1 MKYHASATEFEKK
14 NTIEKD
20 MKMKTKIL
28 LNVFTVLFENLEA
41 NFSLYRF
48 V

>member
-1 MKYHASATEFEKK
+1 MKYDASATELEKK

-20 MKMKTKIL
+20 IKIKTKIL

-41 NFSLYRF
+41 NFNLYRF